1 MRMSRNFPQVNDSL
15 EDVIRDLVY
24 VIKAEIQ
31 PGNVLRNLNQVQ
43 SQLVQAL
50 GVHKVVVGQTDHV
63 AIVPNNCA

>member
-24 VIKAEIQ
+24 VVKAEIQ

-50 GVHKVVVGQTDHV
+50 GVHKVVVG
-63 AIVPNNCA
+63 